1 MKEKKFDAD
10 VIVGKKR
17 VHGVDVTTYS
27 KEIIGI
33 SGIKVEVGTTGFMGG
48 NSSHGG
54 RTFISIENLCC
65 TDMLVETEELR
76 DDSTLKFDYYLG
88 GDSELENIIEAL
100 EFAVTV
106 LRNDML
112 PKSKNKK
119 DQQRE
124 NFRQYLHELVGLYKE
139 TGKLRNMS
147 SLQSRYKV
155 SAVTQS
161 QFFMLGLHKAAMKS
175 VIDLSPEF
183 CNKVYE
189 YVLSKG
195 KIEAPEYEG

>member
-1 MKEKKFDAD
+1 MKEKKFDANAN
-10 VIVGKKR
+10 VGKKR
-17 VHGVDVTTYS
+17 VHGVDVITYS
-27 KEIIGI
+27 KEIHGV
-33 SGIKVEVGTTGFMGG
+33 SSIKVEVGTTGIMGG
-48 NSSHGG
+48 GTAKGG
-54 RTFISIENLCC
+54 RTFISIEDLTSSDMFVKATDDCDYHTQKVNL
-65 TDMLVETEELR
+65 
-76 DDSTLKFDYYLG
+76 YLG

-100 EFAVTV
+100 EFAITT

-124 NFRQYLHELVGLYKE
+124 NFRLYLHELVSLYQE

-175 VIDLSPEF
+175 VIYLSPEF